1 MTMVMTIVL
10 IFRSDTNPFFGVSY
24 PSPSMREIKVPRENK
39 LLLENRTAI
48 VVGGGQTPGET
59 IGNGR
64 ATAILFAREG
74 AKVAVADR
82 LLSSA
87 EETVKLIVAEG
98 FEAFA
103 YELDVRD
110 EGGIKNLVSAVV
122 QKWGRIDILHNN
134 VGVSIAGQDASVEK
148 ITPEGF
154 DNMVAINLRS
164 MVLTSKHVLPHMREA
179 GSGVIINISSLAA
192 IKPFPLIGYKTTK
205 AAVIALTEQLA
216 AGNARYG
223 IRANVILPGL
233 MNTPMAVE
241 GRVQSGKPR
250 DEVIAERDRLVPL
263 GRKMGSA
270 WDVAHAAAFLASDKA
285 GYITGVSLPV
295 DGGLSIV

>member
-1 MTMVMTIVL
+1 
-10 IFRSDTNPFFGVSY
+10 
-24 PSPSMREIKVPRENK
+24 
-39 LLLENRTAI
+39 
-48 VVGGGQTPGET
+48 
-59 IGNGR
+59 
-64 ATAILFAREG
+64 
-74 AKVAVADR
+74 
-82 LLSSA
+82 
-87 EETVKLIVAEG
+87 
-98 FEAFA
+98 
-103 YELDVRD
+103 
-110 EGGIKNLVSAVV
+110 
-122 QKWGRIDILHNN
+122 
-134 VGVSIAGQDASVEK
+134 
-148 ITPEGF
+148 
-154 DNMVAINLRS
+154 
-164 MVLTSKHVLPHMREA
+164 MREA